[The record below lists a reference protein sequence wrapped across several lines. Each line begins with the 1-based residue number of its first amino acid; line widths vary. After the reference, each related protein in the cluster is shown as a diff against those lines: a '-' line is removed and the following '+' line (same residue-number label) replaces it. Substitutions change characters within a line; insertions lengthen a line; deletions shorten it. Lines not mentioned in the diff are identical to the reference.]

1 MRTVRPSRDHL
12 GFPGNLWRPDTICS
26 IVPHLSAPAAMV
38 ATRKQG
44 SEMSDEKATAVPVW
58 TLSTTPGVQ
67 VPVSIGEGAL
77 TGERLTELRSAL
89 VAFSNAPLVTL
100 EAHPLTKKNDRSA
113 GLKLE
118 ALSPLAR
125 ELSRLAQ
132 NATKVP
138 AVTQVSTSTEVLY
151 RMVVPAKVAA
161 QVGQGLLKPMASKA
175 ASGGVYSELVGHGS
189 RIAAKATFVPVSTAG
204 AAGVAVGTVTAGTAL
219 TVAAP
224 LVLMAVA
231 IGASAAADRQ
241 RERAIERITELLEKL
256 LDEKLEHERSELDGC
271 RDAIDKATALLLDH
285 GKVGASL
292 GLDSAVHA
300 IGKATQM
307 AERRLGKWEA
317 HLDRLDGGRVDVADL
332 EEAFGGIGE
341 EGGEF
346 RAHLE
351 LAALAIALKR
361 RVVVLQAV
369 EAGQSDPEKPFENFV
384 RSLRVD
390 QQRID
395 DLEARIA
402 QVLQRLS
409 SLELRSSGGL
419 LDMVMTRS
427 QVDDLL
433 QTSYRLRAMRPDV
446 AGMAST
452 DVVIEIERHQ
462 DGTLLVLP
470 ARAA

>member
-1 MRTVRPSRDHL
+1 
-12 GFPGNLWRPDTICS
+12 
-26 IVPHLSAPAAMV
+26 
-38 ATRKQG
+38 
-44 SEMSDEKATAVPVW
+44 MSDEKTTAVPVW

-204 AAGVAVGTVTAGTAL
+204 AAGAAGVAAGTVTAGTAL

-317 HLDRLDGGRVDVADL
+317 HLDRLGGGRVDVADL

-402 QVLQRLS
+402 KVLQRLS

-433 QTSYRLRAMRPDV
+433 QASYRLRAMRPDV